1 MINKND
7 IYLYLYSMFFT
18 FKYLAN
24 DTCEFLNLTINTK
37 DEQQVMSTLVN
48 QFSWTKTST
57 NGNIIP
63 NVTLHLDRMLKEGNM
78 MRRW

>member
-24 DTCEFLNLTINTK
+24 DTCEFSNLTKYERRT
-37 DEQQVMSTLVN
+37 
-48 QFSWTKTST
+48 TS
-57 NGNIIP
+57 
-63 NVTLHLDRMLKEGNM
+63 NVHVGQPIFVD
-78 MRRW
+78 